1 MDVKIGTTRISDL
14 NDRGGPSMNGMP
26 PFGNSTYMTMDVH
39 PNPYGIQKP
48 ALGDFPAPIQTK
60 DGPKQYP
67 SAPYNP
73 NANYDLSP
81 QQIAA
86 LQEMPP
92 QHLPANNMPLLDS
105 GRQDPMSA
113 DPNYIPKLPKT
124 TKDYI
129 ADYQESTD
137 RKLREYEEQKM
148 REKQMENWF
157 DSLKTPVLIAVLYF
171 VFNMP
176 IVNKLIFKQFSFLS
190 IHNADG
196 NFNLGGLILKCS
208 LFGSLY
214 YVLDKSMR
222 FLV

>member
-1 MDVKIGTTRISDL
+1 MDTVGMTRICDL
-14 NDRGGPSMNGMP
+14 PQAGYNNPANTD
-26 PFGNSTYMTMDVH
+26 FGQNSTYMTMDIH

-48 ALGDFPAPIQTK
+48 SPGDFPVPQQTK
-60 DGPKQYP
+60 SGPTQYP
-67 SAPYNP
+67 STSYNP
-73 NANYDLSP
+73 NPNYDMSP
-81 QQIAA
+81 QQMAA
-86 LQEMPP
+86 LQDMP
-92 QHLPANNMPLLDS
+92 QQRLPANNIPLMDS
-105 GRQDPMSA
+105 GRQDPASA

-129 ADYQESTD
+129 SEYQESTD
-137 RKLREYEEQKM
+137 RKLREYEEQKL

-176 IVNKLIFKQFSFLS
+176 IVNKLIFKQFAFLS
-190 IHNADG
+190 IYGDDG
-196 NFNLGGLILKCS
+196 NFNLTGLILKCV

-214 YVLDKSMR
+214 YVLEKSMR